1 MKQILIVALCLISVG
16 TLAQSKKKQ
25 DVAAIKEMCGC
36 YKVRFNFAETFAP
49 DRRYEFHKN
58 YKSKGLEWVQLVE
71 EGKNKVSLQ
80 HLLIVAP
87 KTIVKHWRQDWI
99 YQNTD
104 FYTYDKDNSWKYK
117 ALSKKDVK
125 GQWSQKVYQ
134 VDGSLRYEGSSS
146 WVHVDGRHF
155 WENTA
160 DSPLPRRE
168 YSKRKDY
175 NLMVR
180 TNRQEL
186 TPEGWVHEQDN
197 DKVIRSEKG
206 DKLLAQEKGWNSYTK
221 VDDSEC
227 KDAQDWWAKNKQYWS
242 DVREVWDQVFASKET
257 LTFKGKVDDKVMYQR
272 IFALGDK
279 SVEADTYDSEAIKK
293 ELIEIISTYRD

>member
-1 MKQILIVALCLISVG
+1 MKQILVIALCLISISALG
-16 TLAQSKKKQ
+16 QNKKKQ
-25 DVAAIKEMCGC
+25 DKAAIKEMCGC
-36 YKVRFNFAETFAP
+36 YKVRFTFAETFAP

-71 EGKNKVSLQ
+71 EDNNKVSLQ

-87 KTIVKHWRQDWI
+87 KTIVKHWRQDWL
-99 YQNTD
+99 YQNTAL
-104 FYTYDKDNSWKYK
+104 YTYDKDNSWKYRE
-117 ALSKKDVK
+117 LPKKEVK
-125 GQWSQKVYQ
+125 GQWTQKVYQ

-146 WVHVDGRHF
+146 WVHTDGRHY

-168 YSKRKDY
+168 YSKRTDY

-186 TPEGWVHEQDN
+186 TADGWIHEQDN
-197 DKVIRSEKG
+197 DKVIRTEKG
-206 DKLLAQEKGWNSYTK
+206 DKLLAEEKGWNTYTK

-227 KDAQDWWAKNKQYWS
+227 KDAQDWWQNNKRYWS
-242 DVREVWDQVFASKET
+242 DVRVVWNQVFATKET
-257 LTFKGKVDDKVMYQR
+257 LTFKNKVDEKRLYEE

-279 SVEADTYDSEAIKK
+279 IAGSEDYNSATIRREVKQ
-293 ELIEIISTYRD
+293 IISAYRD